1 MVGKMPMPAALSSSR
16 YRSLPLLLLLAA
28 AVGVLANPAAA
39 VDPMLPR
46 AFELTPELV
55 AGWMRIGGK
64 PGDLVLRSRSVTAIV
79 RKRDGWLL
87 DFFPNDGGSAS
98 APQLKALPRIDGL
111 WQLHPVLHD
120 GKTPINLTASD

>member
-1 MVGKMPMPAALSSSR
+1 MPAALSASSR
-16 YRSLPLLLLLAA
+16 LRSLPLLLLLAA
-28 AVGVLANPAAA
+28 AGGVLAQPAAA
-39 VDPMLPR
+39 VDPVLPR

-55 AGWMRIGGK
+55 AGWMRIGDK
-64 PGDLVLRSRSVTAIV
+64 ARDLVLRSRTVTAIV

-98 APQLKALPRIDGL
+98 APQLKGLPRIDGL

-120 GKTPINLTASD
+120 GTTAIN